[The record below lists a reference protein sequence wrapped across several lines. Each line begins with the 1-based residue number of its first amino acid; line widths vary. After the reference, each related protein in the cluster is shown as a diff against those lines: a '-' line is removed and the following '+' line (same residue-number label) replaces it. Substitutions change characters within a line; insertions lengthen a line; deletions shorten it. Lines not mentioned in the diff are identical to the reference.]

1 MFHYLI
7 VRKRANHHSL
17 APKTQY
23 SGFTLTDLNTCKP
36 VVTIKKG
43 KGNFPPKSWNHNP
56 NFLYVNLR
64 KIFAVQKMGG
74 GAGPLPPLPRCYVPA
89 CCYCTIYYSLWFVH
103 MRCYNST
110 FYNDSGFLKYVVPGY
125 LSVFFCLSLDIP
137 NQRSGC
143 HIIFDQT
150 HLKLF

>member
-7 VRKRANHHSL
+7 IRKRANHHSL
-17 APKTQY
+17 APETQY

-43 KGNFPPKSWNHNP
+43 KGNFPKSWNHNP

-64 KIFAVQKMGG
+64 KIFAAQKIGG
-74 GAGPLPPLPRCYVPA
+74 GAACMHA

-110 FYNDSGFLKYVVPGY
+110 FYNDSGFFKYVVPGY
-125 LSVFFCLSLDIP
+125 QSVLFCLSLDIP
-137 NQRSGC
+137 NQCSGC